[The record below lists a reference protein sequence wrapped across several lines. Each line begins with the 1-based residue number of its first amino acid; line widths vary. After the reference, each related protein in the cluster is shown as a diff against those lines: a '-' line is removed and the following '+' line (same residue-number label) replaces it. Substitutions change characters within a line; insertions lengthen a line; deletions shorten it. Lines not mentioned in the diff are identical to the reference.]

1 MASTTFRFMLLSAL
15 VGLSAT
21 LVAVPITLGVHGG
34 YTDHSSSELPRSFA
48 DTVPWLVAAVL
59 GSSLITS
66 LFDKLVSG
74 FVALAALDGLA
85 PRVGWLGRV
94 LGTGRDP
101 Q

>member
-1 MASTTFRFMLLSAL
+1 M
-15 VGLSAT
+15 
-21 LVAVPITLGVHGG
+21 
-34 YTDHSSSELPRSFA
+34 
-48 DTVPWLVAAVL
+48 PWLVAAVL

-85 PRVGWLGRV
+85 PRFDWLGRV
-94 LGTGRDP
+94 LRTGRDP